1 MENANP
7 KVALIVNTC
16 QAFYETTIPPFVA
29 SAQKAGVP
37 SEHMYVVVGESENS
51 TEIQTAESQTHQ
63 IARCPYKNIDYN
75 AAIYLTQTH
84 AGQELLGRYDYFF
97 YIHDT
102 AELME
107 HFWEKIN
114 QYAQTCVEKQSP
126 YIKLAPTHT
135 KNIGLLSTKWFLQRE
150 SQTHFFQSIVNTDSS
165 LKRDYKT
172 GNFPNKQWLYDNI
185 QGLCP
190 WNLGEDC
197 LFVYDGQEPVGE
209 WFHNHVDRYI
219 THLYGSSEPRLASI
233 YKEPGLI
240 KYQKNW
246 GQPGADWSMSL

>member
-1 MENANP
+1 MTSP

-16 QAFYETTIPPFVA
+16 QAFYETTIPRFIE
-29 SAQKAGVP
+29 SAQKANVP
-37 SEHMYVVVGESENS
+37 AEHIYVVVGE
-51 TEIQTAESQTHQ
+51 ADESNYFHTTQNHHV
-63 IARCPYKNIDYN
+63 AYCPYKNIDYN
-75 AAIYLTQTH
+75 AAIYLTQT
-84 AGQELLGRYDYFF
+84 QDGRRILQTYDYFF

-102 AELME
+102 AELIP

-114 QYAQTCVEKQSP
+114 IYAQKCAENNTP

-135 KNIGLLSTKWFLQRE
+135 KNIGLLSTQWFLQRE
-150 SQTHFFQSIVNTDSS
+150 SQTHFFQSIINTNSD

-209 WFHNHVDRYI
+209 WFHNHVDRFI
-219 THLYGSSEPRLASI
+219 THLYGSQEPRLASI

-240 KYQKNW
+240 KFQKNW